1 MSEGTPKDA
10 PTRPLAPQ
18 VANPSSAGAATSA
31 GTSTGV
37 VFVTTIPTVSSA
49 AGGPRYGEGDSS
61 YRAAGERPGITRLVD
76 AFYRLMDAL
85 PEAQIIRRMHARDLT
100 EARDKLTLFLCGWMN
115 GPSLYGAKYGP
126 IRIPSAHEHLRIGPR
141 ERDAW
146 LRCMELAIAEQGYAP
161 DFAAYL
167 LRELRVPAER
177 VLQTSRDPIAVEEA

>member
-1 MSEGTPKDA
+1 MSEGTPKDV
-10 PTRPLAPQ
+10 PTRHPASK
-18 VANPSSAGAATSA
+18 AASASNAGAASSAGA
-31 GTSTGV
+31 STGIV
-37 VFVTTIPTVSSA
+37 LLATIPTVSSPPA
-49 AGGPRYGEGDSS
+49 GPRYGEGDSS
-61 YRAAGERPGITRLVD
+61 YRAAGERAGITRLVD
-76 AFYRLMDAL
+76 AFYRLMDTL
-85 PEAQIIRRMHARDLT
+85 PEARIIRRMHARDLT

-115 GPSLYGAKYGP
+115 GPSLYSAKYGP

-177 VLQTSRDPIAVEEA
+177 VLQTSRDPIAVDET